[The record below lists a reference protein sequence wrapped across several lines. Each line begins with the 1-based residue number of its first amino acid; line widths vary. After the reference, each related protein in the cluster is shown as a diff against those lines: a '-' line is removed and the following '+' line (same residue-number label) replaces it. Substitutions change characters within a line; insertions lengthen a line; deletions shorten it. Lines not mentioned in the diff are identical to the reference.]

1 MNSLNI
7 ERIQRDVELK
17 NAKKLWSKK
26 EMKVIEVAK
35 QAWIATAIVV
45 EVDFKVMHETDCK

>member
-45 EVDFKVMHETDCK
+45 EVGFKVMHETDCK